1 MRVIRDI
8 HSKGEARNVT
18 VKLNHPS
25 SRDRRRVSLIK
36 PVSRVC
42 PGCHHIIDHRS
53 SIIDHRSSHHRS
65 DLDQGVAGPSF
76 DDRLMMGK
84 EKRMNDHTL
93 PLDHSSSS
101 EERHTRKETS
111 RR

>member
-53 SIIDHRSSHHRS
+53 SIIDHRSSIIDHRS
-65 DLDQGVAGPSF
+65 SIIDHRIIDQISIKAWQAQAS
-76 DDRLMMGK
+76 MIA
-84 EKRMNDHTL
+84 
-93 PLDHSSSS
+93 
-101 EERHTRKETS
+101 
-111 RR
+111 

>member
-53 SIIDHRSSHHRS
+53 SIIDHHII
-65 DLDQGVAGPSF
+65 DQISIKAWQAQAS
-76 DDRLMMGK
+76 MIA
-84 EKRMNDHTL
+84 
-93 PLDHSSSS
+93 
-101 EERHTRKETS
+101 
-111 RR
+111 